1 VEWSF
6 QGFVSLPCNAD
17 FCNRLARVFSR
28 ADLDCNP
35 ILSIEMTNPII
46 THPLRSHASW
56 TFVTL
61 LLSFAPALSFSQA
74 RNKPTAPETLKKLT
88 LEQLMDIEVTSVS
101 KRPQHLAE
109 VASAIQVISRK
120 DIIQSGAKTLAEAL
134 RLASNLQVAQ
144 VNSSQ
149 WAISARGF
157 DNVLANKLLVLI
169 DGRTVYTPLYAGV
182 FWDVQNL
189 ILEDVD
195 RIEVISGPGGTLWG
209 ANAVNGVI
217 NIITKS
223 SKETKGLYAEAA
235 TGTSLPGLGSV
246 RYGGQL
252 AKNLSY
258 RVYGTGFRMGHTVDS
273 NAVKVNDDWSM
284 LQGGL
289 RLDWEASDKDVV
301 SLQQNFQ
308 LQAYYD
314 HTFRDFRN
322 NFTEDL
328 KTFDIEW
335 QQSYEHGHG
344 NQLNYGLNLRMMD
357 HKVTNLLLF
366 QFLPERKKLYLY
378 SLFLQEEVALVPD
391 RLHLT
396 LGSKIE
402 HNSYTGFEFQPNGRL
417 SWTPAKSQT
426 LWMSV
431 SRAVRTP
438 ARIDRDFFLLL
449 TPELPFIGGSE
460 SVKSETVIAYEL
472 GWRSL
477 PREDLSLSLST
488 FYNTYDHIRSAEPGP
503 EPFFIPITFA
513 NGVKGKTYGFELAAT
528 YQITPSWNLRGGYT
542 FLKKDLKVKPES
554 RDINAGSAESND
566 PQNQFVVQSSV
577 EVLKWL
583 ELGTLIRYVDR
594 LPKPAV
600 PSYTR
605 LDLRIAF
612 KLGKSFELNVVGQ
625 NLLDKQHYEFIPSSP
640 APRQIERS
648 IYGKLICRL

>member
-1 VEWSF
+1 
-6 QGFVSLPCNAD
+6 
-17 FCNRLARVFSR
+17 
-28 ADLDCNP
+28 
-35 ILSIEMTNPII
+35 MTNPIVTRLLRCHACCVII
-46 THPLRSHASW
+46 T
-56 TFVTL
+56 VL
-61 LLSFAPALSFSQA
+61 LLFAPVLGFSQDK
-74 RNKPTAPETLKKLT
+74 NKSTAPETLKKLT

-134 RLASNLQVAQ
+134 RLAPNLQVAQ

-223 SKETKGLYAEAA
+223 SRETKGLYAEAA
-235 TGTSLPGLGSV
+235 TGISLPGLGSV

-252 AKNLSY
+252 AKNLTY
-258 RVYGTGFRMGHTVDS
+258 RVYGTGFRMGHAVDS
-273 NAVKVNDDWSM
+273 NGVEVNDDWSM

-301 SLQQNFQ
+301 SLQQNIYNDRPNPDATEKSLIARGTNVVTNWNHIISDRSNFQ

-335 QQSYEHGHG
+335 QQNYQHGRG
-344 NQLNYGLNLRMMD
+344 NQLTYGLNFRMMD
-357 HKVTNLLLF
+357 HKVTNLQLF

-378 SLFLQEEVALVPD
+378 SLFLQEELSLVPD

-417 SWTPAKSQT
+417 RWTPAKSQT

-460 SVKSETVIAYEL
+460 SFKSETVIAYEL
-472 GWRSL
+472 GWRFR
-477 PREDLSLSLST
+477 PREDLSLSVST
-488 FYNTYDHIRSAEPGP
+488 FYNSYDNIRSAEPGP

-513 NGVKGKTYGFELAAT
+513 NGVKGKTYGFELAAN
-528 YQITPSWNLRGGYT
+528 YQITRSWNLRGGYT
-542 FLKKDLKVKPES
+542 FLKKDLEVKSES
-554 RDINAGSAESND
+554 KDINAGSAESND
-566 PQNQFVVQSSV
+566 PQNQFVIQSSV

-594 LPKPAV
+594 LSKPAV
-600 PSYTR
+600 PSYTG
-605 LDLRIAF
+605 LDLRVAF
-612 KLGKSFELNVVGQ
+612 KMGKSFELNIVGQ
-625 NLLDKQHYEFIPSSP
+625 NLLDKQHFEFVPSSP

>member
-1 VEWSF
+1 M
-6 QGFVSLPCNAD
+6 
-17 FCNRLARVFSR
+17 
-28 ADLDCNP
+28 
-35 ILSIEMTNPII
+35 EMTNPTTNRQPQRNLSGKLLI
-46 THPLRSHASW
+46 L
-56 TFVTL
+56 TL
-61 LLSFAPALSFSQA
+61 FFAPAISFSQDK
-74 RNKPTAPETLKKLT
+74 NKPTAPATLKKLT

-109 VASAIQVISRK
+109 VASAIQVITRK
-120 DIIQSGAKTLAEAL
+120 DILQSGAKTLAEAL

-223 SKETKGLYAEAA
+223 SRETKGLYAEAA

-252 AKNLSY
+252 TKNLSY
-258 RVYGTGFRMGHTVDS
+258 RVYGTGFRLGHTVDS

-301 SLQQNFQ
+301 SLQQNIYNDRPNPDATEKSLIARGSNVVTRWNHTISDRSNFQ

-344 NQLNYGLNLRMMD
+344 NQLTYGLNLRMMD
-357 HKVTNLLLF
+357 HKVTNLQLF

-378 SLFLQEEVALVPD
+378 SLFLQEELSLVPN

-402 HNSYTGFEFQPNGRL
+402 HNSYTGFEFQPSGRL
-417 SWTPAKSQT
+417 SWTPVKKQT

-460 SVKSETVIAYEL
+460 SFKSETVIAYEL
-472 GWRSL
+472 GWRSR
-477 PREDLSLSLST
+477 PREDLSLSVST
-488 FYNTYDHIRSAEPGP
+488 FYNTYDNIRSAEPGP

-528 YQITPSWNLRGGYT
+528 YQITRSWNLRGGYT

-554 RDINAGSAESND
+554 RDINAGRAESDD
-566 PQNQFVVQSSV
+566 PQNQFVLQSSV

-600 PSYTR
+600 PSYTG
-605 LDLRIAF
+605 LDLRVAF
-612 KLGKSFELNVVGQ
+612 KLGKSFEMNIVGQ
-625 NLLDKQHYEFIPSSP
+625 NLLDSRHFEFLPSSP